1 VSFEYTLK
9 GGNACEFLW
18 HDQRVGDAKQ
28 QNCVQK
34 EGGKAENLRTSFGL
48 TSMNYPSFQRW
59 INSVPRSERPFRY
72 LQHHT

>member
-1 VSFEYTLK
+1 
-9 GGNACEFLW
+9 
-18 HDQRVGDAKQ
+18 VGDAKQ